1 MIISNQIIDNLIAE
15 AKASPRLRK
24 NYNLHV
30 STSDSVQRMFNAM
43 EPGTI
48 VPIHRHKSV
57 NETMILLRGK
67 MKVIEYDEN
76 YSPTSTILDINSGN
90 IGVHIKSCVW
100 HTVEVL
106 EEGTVVFEV
115 KEGPYQPL
123 SEDDILPQELL

>member
-24 NYNLHV
+24 NYNLHA

-123 SEDDILPQELL
+123 SEDDIFPKDFI

>member
-24 NYNLHV
+24 NYNLHA

-48 VPIHRHKSV
+48 VPIHCHKSV

>member
-24 NYNLHV
+24 NYNLHA

-106 EEGTVVFEV
+106 EKGTVVFEV

-123 SEDDILPQELL
+123 SEDDIFPKDFI

>member
-24 NYNLHV
+24 NYNLHA

-67 MKVIEYDEN
+67 IKVIEYDEN

>member
-24 NYNLHV
+24 NYNLHA

-57 NETMILLRGK
+57 NETMILLREK

-115 KEGPYQPL
+115 KEGSYQPL

>member
-24 NYNLHV
+24 NYNLHA
-30 STSDSVQRMFNAM
+30 STSDSVQRMFNAI

-76 YSPTSTILDINSGN
+76 YSPISTILDINSGN

>member
-1 MIISNQIIDNLIAE
+1 MIISKQIIDNLIAE
-15 AKASPRLRK
+15 AKVSPRLRK
-24 NYNLHV
+24 NYNLHA

-67 MKVIEYDEN
+67 IKVIEYDEN
-76 YSPTSTILDINSGN
+76 HCATSTILDLDSDN
-90 IGVHIKSCVW
+90 IGVHIRSGVW
-100 HTVEVL
+100 HTVEVI

-123 SEDDILPQELL
+123 CEDDIFPKDFI

>member
-24 NYNLHV
+24 NYNLHA
-30 STSDSVQRMFNAM
+30 STSDSVQRMFNTM

>member
-1 MIISNQIIDNLIAE
+1 MIISDQIIDNLIAE

-24 NYNLHV
+24 NYNLHD

-67 MKVIEYDEN
+67 MKVIVYDEN
-76 YSPTSTILDINSGN
+76 RSPTSTILDINSGN
-90 IGVHIKSCVW
+90 IGVHIRGGVW

-115 KEGPYQPL
+115 KEGPYQPF

>member
-24 NYNLHV
+24 NYNLHA

-123 SEDDILPQELL
+123 SEDDILPHELL

>member
-24 NYNLHV
+24 NYNLHA

>member
-24 NYNLHV
+24 NYNLHA

-106 EEGTVVFEV
+106 EEGSVAFEV

>member
-24 NYNLHV
+24 NYNLHA
-30 STSDSVQRMFNAM
+30 STSDSVQRMFNAI

>member
-1 MIISNQIIDNLIAE
+1 
-15 AKASPRLRK
+15 
-24 NYNLHV
+24 
-30 STSDSVQRMFNAM
+30 MFNAM

-123 SEDDILPQELL
+123 SEDDIFPKDFI

>member
-24 NYNLHV
+24 NYNLHA

-57 NETMILLRGK
+57 NETMILLREK

>member
-24 NYNLHV
+24 NYNLHA

-43 EPGTI
+43 ESGTI

>member
-24 NYNLHV
+24 NYNLHA

-76 YSPTSTILDINSGN
+76 YSPISTILDINSGN

>member
-1 MIISNQIIDNLIAE
+1 MIISDQIIDNLIAE

-24 NYNLHV
+24 NYNLHA

-123 SEDDILPQELL
+123 SEDDIFPKDFI

>member
-24 NYNLHV
+24 NYNLHA

-123 SEDDILPQELL
+123 SEDDIFPKDFV

>member
-1 MIISNQIIDNLIAE
+1 MNTYLDNLIAE

-24 NYNLHV
+24 NYNLHA